1 MREYIIKVMNDEP
14 LSSLKAGETICGL
27 MKTAENCDEL
37 IRCKNCAYWDEH
49 EPNLDLTDFDESV
62 IEEIKGRRHC
72 WFFQGALMGPNDYC
86 SCARR
91 KND

>member
-1 MREYIIKVMNDEP
+1 MKEYIIKFMTEKP
-14 LSSLKAGETICGL
+14 LTELKDGDTVSAL
-27 MKTAENCDEL
+27 MKTVGDCDEL
-37 IRCKNCAYWDEH
+37 IRCKNCAYWDEY

-72 WFFQGALMGPNDYC
+72 WVFQGALMGPNDYC
-86 SCARR
+86 SCARK